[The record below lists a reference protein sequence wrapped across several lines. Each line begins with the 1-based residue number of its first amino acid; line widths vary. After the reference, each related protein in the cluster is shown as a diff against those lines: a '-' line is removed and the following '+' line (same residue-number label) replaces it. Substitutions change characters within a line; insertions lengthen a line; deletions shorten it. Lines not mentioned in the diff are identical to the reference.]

1 VIDPLDAIQ
10 IALMDGVEAQIAGV
24 ALWVGLAP
32 LGDLSACGAGLLEV
46 AALALLAVG
55 FAQIV

>member
-1 VIDPLDAIQ
+1 VINPLDAIQ

-46 AALALLAVG
+46 AALALLDIM
-55 FAQIV
+55 F